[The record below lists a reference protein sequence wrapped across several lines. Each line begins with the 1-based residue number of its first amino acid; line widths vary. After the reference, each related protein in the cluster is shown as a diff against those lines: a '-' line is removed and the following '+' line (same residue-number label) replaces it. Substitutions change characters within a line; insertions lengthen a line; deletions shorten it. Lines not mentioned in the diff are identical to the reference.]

1 MSDEQKFEFILHDLQ
16 RIHWVN
22 PKKTLGQI
30 FLDAVDGDVAKLAE
44 VSDQDLIDLMYRKI
58 YKFVKENKNGE
69 AG

>member
-1 MSDEQKFEFILHDLQ
+1 MSDEQKFEFVLHDLQ

-22 PKKTLGQI
+22 PNKTLGQI

-44 VSDQDLIDLMYRKI
+44 ISDRDLIDLMYRKI
-58 YKFVKENKNGE
+58 YKFIKENKNGE